1 MRPAHALIDLDAL
14 RHNYQLAKSLTAGRA
29 FAVLK
34 ANAYGHGAVQCA
46 QALATD
52 ADAFA
57 VACIEEA
64 LELRAAGI
72 QQPILLLEGWFES
85 SELPLIVEHQLW
97 CVVHH
102 HGQLAD
108 LLAADL
114 AAPLSIW
121 LKLDSGMHRV
131 GFSPAEYADVWR
143 QLQSCKQVASLTSM
157 THFSRADEPET
168 GRTEQQLETFRLA
181 TQGLNAPASLCNS
194 PGVMAW
200 PQAHG
205 DWTRPGIMLYGA
217 TPFEFEQEHAA
228 RLKPVMQLQSKVIAV
243 RELPAGEPIGYGSRF
258 VTQRPTRVGVVAMGY
273 ADGYPRHAADGTP
286 ILVDGQRTQLIGRV
300 SMDML
305 TLDLTDLPHS
315 GLGSQ
320 VRLWGQGLNA
330 SEVAH
335 HAGTIAYQLFCNL
348 NRVPR
353 RFISSSSSPS
363 FST

>member
-14 RHNYQLAKSLTAGRA
+14 RHNYQLAKSLSSSRA

-34 ANAYGHGAVQCA
+34 ANAYGHGAVEC
-46 QALATD
+46 ALALVDD

-64 LELRAAGI
+64 LQLRAAGI
-72 QQPILLLEGWFES
+72 QQPILLLEGWFEA

-97 CVVHH
+97 SVVHH
-102 HGQLAD
+102 HGQVRE
-108 LLAADL
+108 LLAAQL
-114 AAPLSIW
+114 VTPLHVW

-131 GFSPAEYADVWR
+131 GFEPAEYAGLWQ
-143 QLQSCKQVASLTSM
+143 QLERSQNVASLTSM

-168 GRTEQQLETFRLA
+168 GRTEQQLATFQSV
-181 TQGLNAPASLCNS
+181 TKDLNGPTSLCNS
-194 PGVMAW
+194 PGVLAW

-205 DWTRPGIMLYGA
+205 DWLRPGIMLYGA
-217 TPFEFEQEHAA
+217 TPFEFDQEHAA
-228 RLKPVMQLQSKVIAV
+228 HLKPVMQLQSKVIAV

-258 VTQRPTRVGVVAMGY
+258 ITQRPTRVGVVAMGY
-273 ADGYPRHAADGTP
+273 ADGYPRHAPDGTP
-286 ILVDGQRTQLIGRV
+286 VLVDGQRSQIIGRV

-305 TLDLTDLPHS
+305 TLDLTDLPQS
-315 GLGSQ
+315 GLGSN
-320 VRLWGQGLNA
+320 VRLWGDGLNA
-330 SEVAH
+330 SEVAT
-335 HAGTIAYQLFCNL
+335 HAGTISYQLFCNL

-353 RFISSSSSPS
+353 RFISSTSS